1 MRQLVLEY
9 VFEGHKRGYNF
20 TSSTQGFSDATL
32 NLIWRSAMPRG
43 QGWGAN
49 GTYTGAKSL
58 KCFSLADG
66 RFAASDVIVTDL
78 RDESGRGGIRRAVID
93 VLPESAF
100 QDYLR
105 ERLAA
110 FSPVVHAA
118 IAHKPSLWQRKQ
130 IFDRTLPKMGKDAQL
145 VFTAPYQTPDGWQ
158 TVEALVLKL
167 ILAPL
172 SPLKRWG
179 RVVPF
184 TTLAL
189 DYRDESAVVV
199 LPTDRAER
207 LNGGLV
213 VSL

>member
-32 NLIWRSAMPRG
+32 NFIWRSAMPRG

-58 KCFSLADG
+58 KCFSLEDG
-66 RFAASDVIVTDL
+66 RFAISEVTVTDL

-93 VLPESAF
+93 VLPDAAYSDDLRKRLVAF
-100 QDYLR
+100 PPTVQ
-105 ERLAA
+105 
-110 FSPVVHAA
+110 AA
-118 IAHKPSLWQRKQ
+118 IASKPSLWQRKQ
-130 IFDRTLPKMGKDAQL
+130 ILDRTLPKMNKMPQVVL
-145 VFTAPYQTPDGWQ
+145 SYPYTSPADWQ
-158 TVEALVLKL
+158 FAEALVLKM

-179 RVVPF
+179 RVIPF

-189 DYRDESAVVV
+189 DYRDESPVVV
-199 LPTDRAER
+199 LPADRAER
-207 LNGGLV
+207 LNGVPV

>member
-1 MRQLVLEY
+1 MRQLILEY

-20 TSSTQGFSDATL
+20 TSSTQGFSDSTL

-66 RFAASDVIVTDL
+66 RFAASDVTVTDL

-93 VLPESAF
+93 VLPDADYG
-100 QDYLR
+100 DYLR
-105 ERLAA
+105 DRLAA
-110 FSPVVHAA
+110 FPPAVHEA

-145 VFTAPYQTPDGWQ
+145 VFTYPYTSPVDWQ
-158 TVEALVLKL
+158 AAEALVLKM

-189 DYRDESAVVV
+189 DYHDESAVVI
-199 LPTDRAER
+199 LPSDRAER
-207 LNGGLV
+207 LNGVPV
-213 VSL
+213 VKL

>member
-1 MRQLVLEY
+1 MRQLLLEY

-20 TSSTQGFSDATL
+20 TSSTQGFSDTTL
-32 NLIWRSAMPRG
+32 NFIWRNAMPRG

-49 GTYTGAKSL
+49 GTYTGAGSL
-58 KCFSLADG
+58 KCFSLEDG
-66 RFAASDVIVTDL
+66 RFALSAVTVTDL

-93 VLPESAF
+93 VLPESGYH
-100 QDYLR
+100 DHLR

-110 FSPVVHAA
+110 FSPAVLAA

-130 IFDRTLPKMGKDAQL
+130 IFDRTLPKMNKMPQVVL
-145 VFTAPYQTPDGWQ
+145 SYPYTDPAAWQ
-158 TVEALVLKL
+158 VVEALVLKL

-179 RVVPF
+179 RVIPF

-189 DYRDESAVVV
+189 DYHDESPVVV
-199 LPTDRAER
+199 LPADRADR
-207 LNGGLV
+207 LNGV
-213 VSL
+213 AVISL